1 MNEIREASR
10 KKDLRIKEL
19 EHELKS
25 VNEDCEKAWERANT
39 LSAEKNQLISDL
51 EEETSKNI
59 VLRQEMTIDRQV
71 KPNHLMRCLI
81 LNFQVMANQMKDLR
95 VDCEELRQNLED
107 EKVRCAQVVKE
118 SEARCREVE
127 EYKARVSELEEKMHD
142 SGEVIYFAPEECSR
156 QKVSIRSL
164 PFIF

>member
-1 MNEIREASR
+1 
-10 KKDLRIKEL
+10 
-19 EHELKS
+19 
-25 VNEDCEKAWERANT
+25 
-39 LSAEKNQLISDL
+39 
-51 EEETSKNI
+51 
-59 VLRQEMTIDRQV
+59 
-71 KPNHLMRCLI
+71 
-81 LNFQVMANQMKDLR
+81 MANQMKDLR

-127 EYKARVSELEEKMHD
+127 EYKSRVSELEEKMHD

-164 PFIF
+164 QFIF

>member
-1 MNEIREASR
+1 
-10 KKDLRIKEL
+10 
-19 EHELKS
+19 
-25 VNEDCEKAWERANT
+25 
-39 LSAEKNQLISDL
+39 
-51 EEETSKNI
+51 
-59 VLRQEMTIDRQV
+59 
-71 KPNHLMRCLI
+71 
-81 LNFQVMANQMKDLR
+81 MANQMKDLR